1 MVIIKLHFQVLH
13 LLTTSGDLLIG
24 IRRIAPK
31 IAPPPPPP
39 SVRVRVTFSVGRQ
52 FSSGKIL
59 LEPYQSIRRKNSLLY

>member
-31 IAPPPPPP
+31 IAPPPHPHQLGLGLLL
-39 SVRVRVTFSVGRQ
+39 VLGGNFHR
-52 FSSGKIL
+52 GKF
-59 LEPYQSIRRKNSLLY
+59 Y